1 MASLSDF
8 EFKFEPGV
16 VDKSGKESE
25 ELKKRENL
33 SLVDEAMRVC
43 GVDGPENKRAFTSVM
58 ITKKPSDCLE
68 EIMTFESEI
77 RQGEHAKARNL
88 AAILMNRLKALP

>member
-1 MASLSDF
+1 MSDF

-43 GVDGPENKRAFTSVM
+43 GVDGPENKWSFSSAM
-58 ITKKPSDCLE
+58 LTKKPSDCLE
-68 EIMTFESEI
+68 EIMAFESEI
-77 RQGEHAKARNL
+77 RQGEHARARNL

>member
-1 MASLSDF
+1 MSDF

-43 GVDGPENKRAFTSVM
+43 GVEGPLNKQSFSLVM
-58 ITKKPSDCLE
+58 LTKKPEDCLE
-68 EIMTFESEI
+68 AIMTFESEV
-77 RQGEHAKARNL
+77 RQGEHTKAKNL

>member
-1 MASLSDF
+1 MSDF
-8 EFKFEPGV
+8 EFKFESGV

-33 SLVDEAMRVC
+33 SVVDEAMRVC
-43 GVDGPENKRAFTSVM
+43 GVDGPENKWSFTPVM
-58 ITKKPSDCLE
+58 ITKKPTDCLE

-77 RQGEHAKARNL
+77 RQGEHAKSENL